1 MADEDS
7 TTPKLDDIKV
17 MINDYT
23 KLAES
28 IAVIDG
34 VEAEKEGKAAAEYA
48 NPDQVPKGDPDAPA
62 INPLDGSYAS
72 AAVITRCIRGLI
84 NAGAIE
90 GDASAIW
97 SEEDPPVDEA

>member
-1 MADEDS
+1 MPDEDS
-7 TTPKLDDIKV
+7 TTPKLDGLRLP
-17 MINDYT
+17 INSYQA
-23 KLAES
+23 LVES

-34 VEAEKEGKAAAEYA
+34 VVDTEASKTTAIEAGDSPE
-48 NPDQVPKGDPDAPA
+48 PDPDAIVISPY
-62 INPLDGSYAS
+62 DGSYAL